1 VGVRE
6 RKAAGHRIYFPAT
19 LTHPPP
25 LAHTPT
31 CSHMRSPTRTL
42 CLLQHE
48 AVATLAS
55 SVLEQWLRSAVG
67 QTQVLCHPRY
77 VQDPRQ
83 ALEAM

>member
-1 VGVRE
+1 MGVRE
-6 RKAAGHRIYFPAT
+6 MKAAGQRDL
-19 LTHPPP
+19 LTCNPNLPTPTRTH
-25 LAHTPT
+25 PT
-31 CSHMRSPTRTL
+31 CSHTHSPTRTL

-83 ALEAM
+83 ALESM